1 MTAQEFLTANRE
13 EVINYFNNE
22 IAANWTITLKDFM
35 TDLMNNF
42 RKITTGEEYKKYD
55 LMGNLLEAKSRLGTF
70 NRISV
75 VGEDKRT
82 AALKNRYNG
91 TAYMAMV

>member
-1 MTAQEFLTANRE
+1 MTTQEFLTANRE

-22 IAANWTITLKDFM
+22 VAANWTITLKDFM

-42 RKITTGEEYKKYD
+42 RKVTKGDEYKRFD
-55 LMGNLLEAKSRLGTF
+55 LMANLSEAKSRLGLF

-75 VGEDKRT
+75 VAEDKKT
-82 AALKNRYNG
+82 AAMKNRYNG

>member
-1 MTAQEFLTANRE
+1 MTTQEFLTANRE
-13 EVINYFNNE
+13 EVINYYNNE

-35 TDLMNNF
+35 IDLMNNF
-42 RKITTGEEYKKYD
+42 RKITIGEEYKRFD
-55 LMGNLLEAKSRLGTF
+55 LMRNLDAAKSRLGMF
-70 NRISV
+70 NRINV

-82 AALKNRYNG
+82 TALKKRYNG